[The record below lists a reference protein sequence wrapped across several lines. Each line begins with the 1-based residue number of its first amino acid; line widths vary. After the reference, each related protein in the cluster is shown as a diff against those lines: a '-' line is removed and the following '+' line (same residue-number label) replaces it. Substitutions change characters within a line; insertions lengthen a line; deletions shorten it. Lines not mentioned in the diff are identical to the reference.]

1 MFSFWKKNKENEL
14 KIENLITSFDFYI
27 SVLSEEM
34 GDFNLEFKI
43 FLKNDFLLKIHD
55 IEKLNVEFLKN
66 NKKTIIPLL
75 ENIIKSLRFLN
86 KSSLKKFVYLF
97 SATEIESIKL
107 ILIKIYS
114 L

>member
-1 MFSFWKKNKENEL
+1 MFTENAIFSSASLIRPFKKNKENEL

-66 NKKTIIPLL
+66 NK
-75 ENIIKSLRFLN
+75 N
-86 KSSLKKFVYLF
+86 
-97 SATEIESIKL
+97 
-107 ILIKIYS
+107 
-114 L
+114 